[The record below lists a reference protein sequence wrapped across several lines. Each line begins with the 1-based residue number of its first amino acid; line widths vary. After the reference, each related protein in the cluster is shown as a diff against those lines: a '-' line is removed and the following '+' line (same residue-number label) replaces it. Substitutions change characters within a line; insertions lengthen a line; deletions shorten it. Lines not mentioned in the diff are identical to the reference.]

1 MGKREELPKRKKNR
15 LENYDYGSCGAYFVT
30 ICTVKR
36 QNYFW
41 KSDAVIE
48 TTNDYENVGAT
59 IGRPQC
65 DYPQN
70 MELSQYGGIVNEA
83 INNIPIVY
91 PSLSVDGYVIMPNHV
106 HLLLR
111 IDYDKSIQMASGRPM
126 TAPTT
131 ISRVI
136 NNLKGYISKQAG
148 FAIWQKSFHD
158 HIVRNQE
165 DYEAHMKYISENPSR
180 WIYDELYIS
189 IL

>member
-1 MGKREELPKRKKNR
+1 MIAQSV
-15 LENYDYGSCGAYFVT
+15 NYVT
-30 ICTVKR
+30 LDT
-36 QNYFW
+36 
-41 KSDAVIE
+41 
-48 TTNDYENVGAT
+48 
-59 IGRPQC
+59 
-65 DYPQN
+65 
-70 MELSQYGGIVNEA
+70 
-83 INNIPIVY
+83 
-91 PSLSVDGYVIMPNHV
+91 
-106 HLLLR
+106 
-111 IDYDKSIQMASGRPM
+111 M

-136 NNLKGYISKQAG
+136 NNLKGYVSKQAG

>member
-70 MELSQYGGIVNEA
+70 MELS
-83 INNIPIVY
+83 
-91 PSLSVDGYVIMPNHV
+91 
-106 HLLLR
+106 
-111 IDYDKSIQMASGRPM
+111 
-126 TAPTT
+126 
-131 ISRVI
+131 
-136 NNLKGYISKQAG
+136 
-148 FAIWQKSFHD
+148 
-158 HIVRNQE
+158 
-165 DYEAHMKYISENPSR
+165 
-180 WIYDELYIS
+180 
-189 IL
+189 